1 MDLIFPHH
9 EAEIAQMEATS
20 GKKPMVRFWMH
31 TGFLNVKGE
40 KMSKS
45 LGNFTTIRDMLQK
58 YDADTFRFFVLLAH
72 YRSPIDFSEVAL
84 EQAHK
89 SLERIRQAMKIIE
102 EQLETAPESCEPE
115 GIDPSL
121 ALAKAKFLESMD
133 NDFNTPY
140 ALRAVFDLV
149 REVNR
154 RINEKTI
161 SRKGLQGC

>member
-1 MDLIFPHH
+1 M
-9 EAEIAQMEATS
+9 
-20 GKKPMVRFWMH
+20 
-31 TGFLNVKGE
+31 
-40 KMSKS
+40 
-45 LGNFTTIRDMLQK
+45 
-58 YDADTFRFFVLLAH
+58 AH

-84 EQAHK
+84 EQAHR
-89 SLERIRQAMKIIE
+89 SLERIRQAVKIIE
-102 EQLETAPESCEPE
+102 EQLETAPESSAPE

-149 REVNR
+149 RVVNR

-161 SRKGLQGC
+161 SRKGLQDVSEQLREFGRIFGLCFYAVGKKPGEKQTL